1 MLWGVS
7 STTTIFGC
15 ASMLFHPAAK
25 LALLPYE
32 LRKLLDV
39 DGLRQV
45 AVEAGGQEPLTVVAH
60 GEGGERD
67 HAKRR
72 RGRFG
77 PQPSQG
83 RDAVHVRQLDI
94 HEDEVRRVLRG
105 ERDGVARRLRF
116 ERTVAIELQD

>member
-1 MLWGVS
+1 MLCGVS

-72 RGRFG
+72 GGRFAS
-77 PQPSQG
+77 QPSP
-83 RDAVHVRQLDI
+83 RPARVPVKQLDI
-94 HEDEVRRVLRG
+94 HQEECVVGL
-105 ERDGVARRLRF
+105 L
-116 ERTVAIELQD
+116 